1 MCELL
6 FNQYE
11 GCQKLLHKG
20 NKENK
25 IRKEGKKKKRYTLMS
40 FERIPLL
47 VIGISHQY
55 LFYIVIS
62 SIEGTEKQIIL

>member
-1 MCELL
+1 
-6 FNQYE
+6 
-11 GCQKLLHKG
+11 
-20 NKENK
+20 
-25 IRKEGKKKKRYTLMS
+25 MS

-62 SIEGTEKQIIL
+62 SIEGTEKQIIIESFILDNDCYLLLNKELKP